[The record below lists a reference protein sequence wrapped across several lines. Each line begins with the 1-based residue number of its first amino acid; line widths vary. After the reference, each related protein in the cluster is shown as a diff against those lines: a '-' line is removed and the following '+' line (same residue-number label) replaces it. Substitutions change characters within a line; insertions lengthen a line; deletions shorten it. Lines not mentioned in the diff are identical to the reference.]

1 LRDELEEVE
10 MVEMHL
16 EVDIIPVADV
26 DRSKQFYQRLG
37 WRFDADF
44 APADDTR
51 IVQFTPPGSA
61 CSITFGQGITASA
74 PGSSEGTLVV
84 SDIETAH
91 DELMRRGIEA
101 SGIWHGAPFPR
112 AARLEG
118 PDPGRRSYGSFC
130 SFSDPDGNTWIV
142 QEVTT
147 RRNGRT

>member
-1 LRDELEEVE
+1 

-37 WRFDADF
+37 WRFDADV

-74 PGSSEGTLVV
+74 PGSSEGTLAV
-84 SDIETAH
+84 SDIEQLTMSSCAGASRPAGSGTVRHSRGRHGWKAPIPAAGATGRSALSAIPTA
-91 DELMRRGIEA
+91 I
-101 SGIWHGAPFPR
+101 
-112 AARLEG
+112 
-118 PDPGRRSYGSFC
+118 PG
-130 SFSDPDGNTWIV
+130 
-142 QEVTT
+142 
-147 RRNGRT
+147 